1 MNSCVSCLTWCIA
14 LPVLF
19 IAGFV
24 LGPWLIVLA
33 AVVVLIAVA
42 MTLGSGRSPAGSI
55 GARHVGV
62 HTVPCA
68 EPVRGVVRRVAV
80 TGESDRAS
88 TPTTPVTRHR
98 GSPVAASHPG
108 ICVGRRGDSEGEG

>member
-14 LPVLF
+14 IPVLS

-42 MTLGSGRSPAGSI
+42 MTLGSGSQSRGIDRCPTCGRPYGPMCGTCQGCGPA
-55 GARHVGV
+55 
-62 HTVPCA
+62 
-68 EPVRGVVRRVAV
+68 
-80 TGESDRAS
+80 
-88 TPTTPVTRHR
+88 
-98 GSPVAASHPG
+98 
-108 ICVGRRGDSEGEG
+108 RRGHW